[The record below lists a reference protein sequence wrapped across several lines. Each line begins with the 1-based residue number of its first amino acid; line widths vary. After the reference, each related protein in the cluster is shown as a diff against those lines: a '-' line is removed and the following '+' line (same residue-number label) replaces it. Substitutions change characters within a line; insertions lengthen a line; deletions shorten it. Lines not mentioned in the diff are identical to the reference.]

1 MAQHALLFLAGLIF
15 GITLIEWLRPE
26 TTMGAA
32 AIVVLSVLVVYVA
45 GLALANRT
53 AARSHNDAR
62 R

>member
-32 AIVVLSVLVVYVA
+32 IIVVLSLLVVYVA
-45 GLALANRT
+45 GLVWANK
-53 AARSHNDAR
+53 AARPHNGAHR
-62 R
+62 

>member
-26 TTMGAA
+26 TTLGAA
-32 AIVVLSVLVVYVA
+32 VIVALSLLVVYGA
-45 GLALANRT
+45 GLTLAGNAT
-53 AARSHNDAR
+53 ARPHNGTR